1 MDKIKEIEIEKLSS
15 DIHNVQESIAHL
27 TKTVDAMGKMI
38 HMLRGESNT
47 KEAVKAI
54 TNAVFNKDGLPLNT
68 VYVGQTKKV
77 EAPILLTVETDGSYK
92 IGNNTYKSLSA
103 AAEAVSGVRRSG
115 WTFWKT
121 FDGKTLKEAF
131 K

>member
-15 DIHNVQESIAHL
+15 DIHNVQENIAHL

-47 KEAVKAI
+47 KEAVKAV

-68 VYVGQTKKV
+68 VYIGQTKKV
-77 EAPILLTVETDGSYK
+77 EAPILLTVEADGSYK
-92 IGNNTYKSLSA
+92 IGQMTYKSLSA

-121 FDGKTLKEAF
+121 FEGKTLKEAF